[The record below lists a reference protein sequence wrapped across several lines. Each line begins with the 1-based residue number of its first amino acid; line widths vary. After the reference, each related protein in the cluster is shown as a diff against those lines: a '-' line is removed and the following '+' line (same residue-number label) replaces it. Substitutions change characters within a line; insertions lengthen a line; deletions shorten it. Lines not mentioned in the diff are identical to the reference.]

1 MYNNLIVHLRLCSNH
16 SQNGQNGSAACRIV
30 STLCYFAGQH
40 SRQYM
45 YDSFMFQDRMNN
57 INQLADDFVAND
69 HFNAD
74 AIDNKR
80 KSVAERFAALQE
92 PLKAREEKLND
103 ALKLQQ
109 YFRYSHIKDDK
120 YSFVI

>member
-1 MYNNLIVHLRLCSNH
+1 
-16 SQNGQNGSAACRIV
+16 
-30 STLCYFAGQH
+30 
-40 SRQYM
+40 
-45 YDSFMFQDRMNN
+45 MNN

-109 YFRYSHIKDDK
+109 YFRYSYMKIWMDRDITITDK
-120 YSFVI
+120 KFMKFVVNRLLALVKVHKRGKNGKKSDIW

>member
-1 MYNNLIVHLRLCSNH
+1 
-16 SQNGQNGSAACRIV
+16 
-30 STLCYFAGQH
+30 
-40 SRQYM
+40 
-45 YDSFMFQDRMNN
+45 MNN
-57 INQLADDFVAND
+57 INQLAEDFVAND

-109 YFRYSHIKDDK
+109 YFRYSHMKIAGVVRLQNSTTKMINLI
-120 YSFVI
+120 SALVIYNETVSAYGH

>member
-1 MYNNLIVHLRLCSNH
+1 MAVQYVALSPHC
-16 SQNGQNGSAACRIV
+16 A
-30 STLCYFAGQH
+30 TLQDNIEDNTTYM
-40 SRQYM
+40 YM
-45 YDSFMFQDRMNN
+45 YDSLFFFLFQDRMNN

-109 YFRYSHIKDDK
+109 YFRYSHMKMAG
-120 YSFVI
+120 VVR